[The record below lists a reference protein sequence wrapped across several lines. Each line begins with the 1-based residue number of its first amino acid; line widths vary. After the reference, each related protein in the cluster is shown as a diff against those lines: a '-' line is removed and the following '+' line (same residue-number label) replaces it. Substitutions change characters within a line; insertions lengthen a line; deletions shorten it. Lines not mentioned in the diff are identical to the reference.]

1 MKEKIEDIAKSIKRH
16 RDLEISVGATNNAV
30 GRSMTLY
37 HKEEQQFWLINKQAT
52 VVQFQRDLHGNIIP
66 ETGFTEATTYKGDG
80 FPVPRDSKLGGLLIQ
95 FHDGKH
101 KYQTPQ
107 GEITI
112 EIFNRA
118 SYNPSIYDGEYATDI
133 LIKLAGDSKT
143 HSFQNISKILSLQ
156 IEIDKEKEK
165 LEHATDQEA
174 KQLIQRIADKE
185 AEMKTYLDKVQG
197 FIRKYAELRYQP
209 ILDPIQESIKRSKI
223 FDGSLIIN
231 GGPGTGK
238 TTSLIQRIKFL
249 ISPSIEEYT
258 T

>member
-1 MKEKIEDIAKSIKRH
+1 MAVYKNTKIGEVLILNHEGQHLVNVPA
-16 RDLEISVGATNNAV
+16 G
-30 GRSMTLY
+30 
-37 HKEEQQFWLINKQAT
+37 QF
-52 VVQFQRDLHGNIIP
+52 
-66 ETGFTEATTYKGDG
+66 
-80 FPVPRDSKLGGLLIQ
+80 
-95 FHDGKH
+95 
-101 KYQTPQ
+101 
-107 GEITI
+107 TI

-174 KQLIQRIADKE
+174 QQLIQRIADKE
-185 AEMKTYLDKVQG
+185 AEMKSYLDKAQG

-258 T
+258 TLNQSQKDILFNQKTSWIFYSPNELLALFLRNSMKMEELTADTESFSVSV